1 MAKKS
6 KLLAALDAHK
16 GRDYE
21 AEKRKKQIKAAEKR
35 KVQKGKV
42 VQVDS
47 NEPEI
52 NADLER
58 SGTNGASEDQKEAP
72 AATTTLDNDDDF
84 EDFSSSEASEEDEDN
99 DANEPSTIP
108 QPPADDPS
116 ASEAELDSDVPLS
129 DLSADDR
136 ADTIPHQR
144 MTINNGPALLTST
157 SRIRLLKPHLRF
169 SAHNALISSLPPSST
184 AIPDPNDDL
193 TRELEFYR
201 IARMAATEARA
212 LLKKEG
218 VPFTRP
224 NDYFAEMAKSDEQM
238 GKVKRKMHEEAASKK
253 AAAEARALRDA
264 KKFGKAVQVAKAQE
278 RAKEKRET
286 LEKISTLKRS
296 TSFPPSNRIFTLH
309 TSLSANPGKIFGAN
323 IFSSYNL
330 ERKGQ
335 DTGLVNEAADDDLF
349 ENIDV
354 EDGPKTN
361 RQGRERGPSGPASK
375 RQKKDQKFGF
385 GGKKRFAKSGDA
397 ASTADMRGFSA
408 SRMKG
413 GRLGASRGRGGGGS
427 AGGRGAKRLG
437 KSRRAAAAR

>member
-6 KLLAALDAHK
+6 RLLAALDVHK

-35 KVQKGKV
+35 KSQKRQAVQA
-42 VQVDS
+42 DS

-52 NADLER
+52 NAGLGQ
-58 SGTNGASEDQKEAP
+58 SGTNGASEGQKETLG
-72 AATTTLDNDDDF
+72 ATTTLDNDDDF
-84 EDFSSSEASEEDEDN
+84 EDFSGSEASEEHEDN
-99 DANEPSTIP
+99 DGNDASTIP
-108 QPPADDPS
+108 QPPADDLS
-116 ASEAELDSDVPLS
+116 VSEAELDSDVPLS

-201 IARMAATEARA
+201 IARTAATEARA

-278 RAKEKRET
+278 RAREKRET

-296 TSFPPSNRIFTLH
+296 TSFSQATVSPRFVHPSLPTPMKCSVL
-309 TSLSANPGKIFGAN
+309 TSFFPQSRAQRP
-323 IFSSYNL
+323 
-330 ERKGQ
+330 RHR
-335 DTGLVNEAADDDLF
+335 
-349 ENIDV
+349 
-354 EDGPKTN
+354 P
-361 RQGRERGPSGPASK
+361 RER
-375 RQKKDQKFGF
+375 
-385 GGKKRFAKSGDA
+385 
-397 ASTADMRGFSA
+397 
-408 SRMKG
+408 
-413 GRLGASRGRGGGGS
+413 SRGR
-427 AGGRGAKRLG
+427 
-437 KSRRAAAAR
+437 